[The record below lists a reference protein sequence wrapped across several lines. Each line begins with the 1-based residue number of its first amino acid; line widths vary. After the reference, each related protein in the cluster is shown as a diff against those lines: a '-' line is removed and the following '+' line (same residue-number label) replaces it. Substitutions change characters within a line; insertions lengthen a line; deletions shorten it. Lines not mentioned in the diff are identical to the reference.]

1 MEAQL
6 FHVCVLFLYLYY
18 LTCSL
23 SCVIVYKCYFWLS
36 LQRMVRNIPNR
47 YTREMIL
54 NELNEKTSIMGTY
67 DFLYLPI
74 DFQNSCNLGYA
85 FVNMVSP
92 QAVIQLHLSMHGKP
106 WKLSRSSKICQ
117 SVWGRLQGKQSLL
130 GHFRGT
136 VHLNTDGTNHTAYV
150 SGGTARV
157 Y

>member
-1 MEAQL
+1 
-6 FHVCVLFLYLYY
+6 
-18 LTCSL
+18 
-23 SCVIVYKCYFWLS
+23 
-36 LQRMVRNIPNR
+36 MVRNIPNR

-117 SVWGRLQGKQSLL
+117 LVWGRLQGKQSLL

-136 VHLNTDGTNHTAYV
+136 VHLNMLRGKGGKPTKAPGIAGNPNLHLPNHLMKH
-150 SGGTARV
+150 
-157 Y
+157 

>member
-1 MEAQL
+1 
-6 FHVCVLFLYLYY
+6 
-18 LTCSL
+18 
-23 SCVIVYKCYFWLS
+23 
-36 LQRMVRNIPNR
+36 MVRNIPNR

-54 NELNEKTSIMGTY
+54 SELNEKTSIMGTY

-117 SVWGRLQGKQSLL
+117 LVWGRLQGKQSLL

-136 VHLNTDGTNHTAYV
+136 VHLNNTPSAFRPIAISTNANGEIEV
-150 SGGTARV
+150 EEV
-157 Y
+157 M